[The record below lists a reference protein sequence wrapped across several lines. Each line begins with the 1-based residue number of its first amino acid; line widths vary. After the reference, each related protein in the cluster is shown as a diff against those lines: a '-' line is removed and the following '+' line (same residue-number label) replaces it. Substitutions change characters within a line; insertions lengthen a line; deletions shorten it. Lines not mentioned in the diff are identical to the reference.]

1 MKTTVVVHFFAVLL
15 VLSIGCG
22 CSSRVAGDVKM
33 RFGNYEGAVQNF
45 QDVLAQ
51 NPEDWETRRQLGIAY
66 YNIGQYDQASAELTQ
81 VLEQRP
87 KDPNALYYAGL
98 ARLREGRPREALA
111 DWKKHHDP
119 AHPAVQEA
127 INRQLTLLEI
137 SESIKLAKKAI
148 AEEKKLATAAP
159 QPGSV
164 AVFYYYD
171 TTPEQQFR
179 SLQKALAAMI
189 ITDLSQVRSLTV
201 IERIRVQ
208 YLIEEMALAR
218 TDLVNA
224 ETAPKTGRLLGAE
237 NLVVGTLE
245 SGSIMSETS
254 IASTVEK
261 DVIATFP
268 VIEEQD
274 NFFKLQ
280 KQIVANILKALN
292 ITPARDEQRVID
304 KYHTRSFQAV
314 VYYGEALDAQDMG
327 SWKQAREYYRL
338 ALMEDPSFAL
348 AMWGYESCPDD
359 SAPSIGALADMQPA
373 EFAAMAEKNVR
384 DAQVKD
390 TRSAE
395 QASKSSTTGDR
406 EQVDQVNA
414 EDRDGGISIGW

>member
-1 MKTTVVVHFFAVLL
+1 MKKKVVVL
-15 VLSIGCG
+15 VLAALAISWIGCG
-22 CSSRVAGDVKM
+22 CSGKTAGDVKM

-45 QDVLAQ
+45 QEVLAQ
-51 NPEDWETRRQLGIAY
+51 NPDDWETRRQLGIAY

-81 VLEQRP
+81 VLNQHPE
-87 KDPNALYYAGL
+87 DPDALYYAGL
-98 ARLREGRPREALA
+98 ARLREGRPQEALA

-127 INRQLTLLEI
+127 VNRQLTLLEI
-137 SESIKLAKKAI
+137 SESIKLARKAI
-148 AEEKKLATAAP
+148 AEEKKLATTAP

-208 YLIEEMALAR
+208 YLVEEMALAR
-218 TDLVNA
+218 TDLVNT

-245 SGSIMSETS
+245 SGSIKSETS
-254 IASTVEK
+254 VASTVEK

-268 VIEEQD
+268 VAEEQD

-292 ITPARDEQRVID
+292 VTPAPDEQRIID

-327 SWKQAREYYRL
+327 NWKQAREYYRL
-338 ALMEDPSFAL
+338 ALKEDPSFAL
-348 AMWGYESCPDD
+348 AMWGYDSCPDD
-359 SAPSIGALADMQPA
+359 SAPSIGALANMQPA
-373 EFAAMAEKNVR
+373 EFAAMAEKRVY
-384 DAQVKD
+384 DAQIQD

-395 QASKSSTTGDR
+395 QGSKSSTTGDR
-406 EQVDQVNA
+406 DPGDQESA
-414 EDRDGGISIGW
+414 ADRDGDVSVSW